1 MSATTPE
8 FRIPTLLL
16 EATAFTLE
24 QLIVPEAP
32 QVALAGRSNVGK
44 SSLLNALAGRKQ
56 LAKTSATP
64 GKTRSINYY
73 RVGGEEIFL
82 VDLPGYGYA
91 KCSMEER
98 NKWAR
103 LLELYFRETPGLAAL
118 VLLIDSRLS
127 PQSSDKEMLV
137 FARSIQLPLIPVLT
151 KTDKCSKRELQE
163 CIRAWGALVDKTEL
177 IATSSR
183 DRSGLQELWAG
194 VSSYLKRGR

>member
-1 MSATTPE
+1 MTVSEVA
-8 FRIPTLLL
+8 FRHPPLTL

-24 QLIVPEAP
+24 QCIFPDAP

-44 SSLLNALAGRKQ
+44 SSLINALAGRKQ

-73 RVGGEEIFL
+73 RIGQEDVFL

-91 KCSMEER
+91 RCSMEER

-103 LLELYFRETPGLAAL
+103 LLEIYFTKTPGLKAQALLLDARLAPQKSDMEMAAFA
-118 VLLIDSRLS
+118 LS
-127 PQSSDKEMLV
+127 LK
-137 FARSIQLPLIPVLT
+137 LPLVPVLT

-163 CIRAWGALVDKTEL
+163 CMRAWGAYVDASTLISTSAQGKT
-177 IATSSR
+177 
-183 DRSGLQELWAG
+183 GLAELWG
-194 VSSYLKRGR
+194 TIEGYLKP

>member
-1 MSATTPE
+1 MSAPSPE
-8 FRIPTLLL
+8 SRIPTLSL
-16 EATAFTLE
+16 EATAFTQE
-24 QLIVPEAP
+24 QLIAPETP

-73 RVGGEEIFL
+73 RVGDEDIFL

-91 KCSMEER
+91 RCSMEER

-118 VLLIDSRLS
+118 VLLLDSRLP
-127 PQSSDKEMLV
+127 PQSSDKEMLF

-151 KTDKCSKRELQE
+151 KTDKCSKRELQQ
-163 CIRAWGALVDKTEL
+163 CIRAWGALPDASEL
-177 IATSSR
+177 IATSSQSK
-183 DRSGLQELWAG
+183 SGLQELWTA
-194 VSSYLKRGR
+194 VSGYLQRS